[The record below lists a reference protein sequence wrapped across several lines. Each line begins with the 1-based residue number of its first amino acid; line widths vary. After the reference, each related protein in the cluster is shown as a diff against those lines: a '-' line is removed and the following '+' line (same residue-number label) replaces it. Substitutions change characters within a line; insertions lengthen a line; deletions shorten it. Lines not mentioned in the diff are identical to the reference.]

1 MRYAEFLKK
10 DGVIGFVAPSFG
22 CATEP
27 YRSAFDSA
35 KKEFAR
41 RGYILVTGP
50 NCYES
55 SGIGISST
63 PQKCGEELTYMY
75 INSSSDI
82 LISCGGGELMCE
94 TLEYVDF
101 DKIKNSPPKWYLGYS
116 DNTNFTFLQT
126 ILNDTASIYGVCAG
140 AFGMKPW
147 HKAIDDTFR
156 LITGK
161 KLCFT
166 GYDKWEKESLKS
178 EENPCATMNVTEKR
192 ITPAFIGS
200 KRIACEDTDIT
211 FSGRL
216 IGGCMDCLVNILGTK
231 YDKVADFN
239 ERYKEDGF
247 IWFLESCDLNVFAIR
262 RAMWQM
268 ENAGWFKYLKGF
280 VIGRPL
286 VFGQEM
292 MGLDQYEAVLGIIG
306 KYNVPVIMDADLGH
320 LSPTMPL
327 ICGSVATVSIKGN
340 NYSIDMKLI

>member
-1 MRYAEFLKK
+1 MKEDARIAGYLTKEEKNNKVSLHKEKTEGASYIETEYRVLK
-10 DGVIGFVAPSFG
+10 
-22 CATEP
+22 
-27 YRSAFDSA
+27 
-35 KKEFAR
+35 
-41 RGYILVTGP
+41 
-50 NCYES
+50 
-55 SGIGISST
+55 ST
-63 PQKCGEELTYMY
+63 
-75 INSSSDI
+75 
-82 LISCGGGELMCE
+82 
-94 TLEYVDF
+94 
-101 DKIKNSPPKWYLGYS
+101 DK
-116 DNTNFTFLQT
+116 
-126 ILNDTASIYGVCAG
+126 ASLLKI
-140 AFGMKPW
+140 
-147 HKAIDDTFR
+147 R

>member
-1 MRYAEFLKK
+1 
-10 DGVIGFVAPSFG
+10 
-22 CATEP
+22 
-27 YRSAFDSA
+27 
-35 KKEFAR
+35 
-41 RGYILVTGP
+41 
-50 NCYES
+50 
-55 SGIGISST
+55 
-63 PQKCGEELTYMY
+63 
-75 INSSSDI
+75 
-82 LISCGGGELMCE
+82 
-94 TLEYVDF
+94 
-101 DKIKNSPPKWYLGYS
+101 
-116 DNTNFTFLQT
+116 
-126 ILNDTASIYGVCAG
+126 
-140 AFGMKPW
+140 
-147 HKAIDDTFR
+147 
-156 LITGK
+156 
-161 KLCFT
+161 
-166 GYDKWEKESLKS
+166 
-178 EENPCATMNVTEKR
+178 MNVTEKR

-327 ICGSVATVSIKGN
+327 IYGSVATVSIKGN